1 MVPILGQASRSG
13 SLTARTIAASKTTA
27 ASHRISITSLLF
39 LLTIASSLPP
49 PSSSSSPKPI
59 HHDPSKCLLYI
70 AESTIPNAG
79 IGIFAGTDFHSGQ
92 LIGRDGWGDPAFATI
107 DINWNNADPISGA
120 RASKSQRDYHWPLT
134 NYDWSSKS
142 LDILQEEGDDT
153 SMTVVGFGAVPNCH
167 FSLLNVAE
175 HGVSYDLAGLDRY
188 NSPGS
193 GAITP
198 FVNRTSTARHDI
210 YAGSELFVSYGSAW
224 FKNRKSYETVP
235 VKESYVLAQGFLER
249 YGLFLLGRRK
259 RSEGDDVVEKG
270 WKLDLVEDNMILKE
284 EARRDLW
291 ELIKTFSYVSRAR
304 EALPLYDG
312 IIRAIHKGISAVEV
326 ENSMRSMDY
335 LEQYGKCVE

>member
-1 MVPILGQASRSG
+1 M
-13 SLTARTIAASKTTA
+13 
-27 ASHRISITSLLF
+27 
-39 LLTIASSLPP
+39 
-49 PSSSSSPKPI
+49 
-59 HHDPSKCLLYI
+59 
-70 AESTIPNAG
+70 
-79 IGIFAGTDFHSGQ
+79 
-92 LIGRDGWGDPAFATI
+92 
-107 DINWNNADPISGA
+107 
-120 RASKSQRDYHWPLT
+120 
-134 NYDWSSKS
+134 
-142 LDILQEEGDDT
+142 DILQEEGDDT